1 MAILM
6 VRSACPAAWESGEWG
21 ICEADCGQ
29 QSSGPATNGQEKFP
43 ATNGQ
48 EKFPATNGQEK
59 FGRASFGQDNGAKQ
73 KREATCEA
81 ECGKGGRQQRRV
93 ICR

>member
-48 EKFPATNGQEK
+48 EKF
-59 FGRASFGQDNGAKQ
+59 GRASFGQDNGAKQ

-81 ECGKGGRQQRRV
+81 ECGKGGRQQRKV

>member
-29 QSSGPATNGQEKFP
+29 QSSGPATNE
-43 ATNGQ
+43 Q

-59 FGRASFGQDNGAKQ
+59 FGGASFGQDNGAKQ

-81 ECGKGGRQQRRV
+81 ECGKGGRQQRKV
-93 ICR
+93 ICG

>member
-29 QSSGPATNGQEKFP
+29 QSSGP

>member
-29 QSSGPATNGQEKFP
+29 QSSGPATNGQDKFAR
-43 ATNGQ
+43 AT
-48 EKFPATNGQEK
+48 
-59 FGRASFGQDNGAKQ
+59 FGQDNPAEQ
-73 KREATCEA
+73 KKDNVGSSGETRMGEGATCEA
-81 ECGKGGRQQRRV
+81 NCGQRGHQQRRV
-93 ICR
+93 ICRW

>member
-48 EKFPATNGQEK
+48 EKF
-59 FGRASFGQDNGAKQ
+59 GRASFGQDNGAKQ

-81 ECGKGGRQQRRV
+81 ECGIGGRQQRRV